1 MFMFQAP
8 VENGNGVSE
17 HSEPEQTP
25 TKRPLEAAPETEE
38 SECKRVRGDETEQPE
53 LPAAPAPNGTEQ
65 SAPAPASAE
74 QLSAAAAAAGVS
86 EAPNGVNNTPHPITS
101 GGD

>member
-8 VENGNGVSE
+8 VENGNGVSA

-74 QLSAAAAAAGVS
+74 QLSAAAAAGVS